1 MTYPALK
8 YSERRAEMSES
19 YVPERTKTPA
29 EWAEHFGAKT
39 INAMLGNESPDLIGR
54 YARLAASFATIAL
67 EKDAQAIRNAEH
79 VAEVNRA
86 FGTLPRRWRSEER
99 RVGKE
104 CPYVCRSR
112 WSPYH

>member
-1 MTYPALK
+1 
-8 YSERRAEMSES
+8 MSES

-86 FGTLPRRWRSEER
+86 FGTLPRRWFSLQEVHDQRLTDYLNVDAHLGAVES
-99 RVGKE
+99 
-104 CPYVCRSR
+104 
-112 WSPYH
+112 